1 MLCDSLSLRDLKCYR
16 ILSVDNIFPLK
27 LLTALRCSLRNNAFL
42 GKSSVSWPPH
52 RLRDTLR
59 STLNSVIEGDH
70 RAAAAREK
78 EGGNLAG
85 AVGDVLLS

>member
-1 MLCDSLSLRDLKCYR
+1 M
-16 ILSVDNIFPLK
+16 
-27 LLTALRCSLRNNAFL
+27 
-42 GKSSVSWPPH
+42 SWPPH

-70 RAAAAREK
+70 QAAAAREK

-85 AVGDVLLS
+85 AVRGVLLS